1 MPYLIYAPDTP
12 DRRVYELK
20 PGLNTLGRE
29 ITNTIVLL
37 GETVSRHHAQINVAP
52 TEITIVDCQSSNH
65 TFVNQVQ
72 LGIDAYRLH
81 DGDLVRCDTFGFQF
95 AEHLTS
101 SEPQPIVTDRELSI
115 ENLKQIAL
123 HQQPEQLEELVHQ
136 KANNNSPKER
146 LLVLSEVIG
155 VPALVEREQHTVNK
169 LKILL
174 EVSKQLWSPDEPDN
188 LLLKILDLLFQIM
201 DIDRAVILLVDPDS
215 GQLELKAAKSRP
227 NIPEDP
233 QSYSRRIVEL
243 AYQSGDAIIT
253 QDAKDD
259 DRFDNSV
266 SIIRQVI
273 QNCMCVPFKN
283 YTEVMGVLYIHNSSL
298 LVSYTHEDLEFLSAL
313 SNQAAVVIHMS
324 REFHQREQK
333 LKQQV
338 MELQIQI
345 DQGKKESDVAEIL
358 SLDFFQKL
366 QQRAEQLQHKI
377 IRSKN
382 TDAIS

>member
-37 GETVSRHHAQINVAP
+37 GETVSRHHAQINVDP